1 MLPFID
7 LVAQQERIADEIKT
21 RIASVLAHG
30 KYILG
35 PEVVELEQRLAEYTG
50 SKHCITVA
58 NGTDALQI
66 ALMAL
71 GTGPGDEV
79 IIPAFSYIATAEAA
93 AIMGAEPKYVDID
106 PITYNLDAEKL
117 DDAIG
122 PKTKA
127 IIPVSL
133 YGQPA
138 EFDAIN
144 RVADK
149 YSIPVIEDGAQSFGA
164 SYNGRKSCNLSLIGC
179 TSFFPTKPLGCYGD
193 GGAIFTSDSSLAKTI
208 RQIARHGQEK
218 RYYHSILGI
227 NSRLDTIQ
235 AAVLLAKLDILDLE
249 IEERKNVALRYNNK
263 FQKKLPIQTPVFIE
277 GSSSAWAQYTISL
290 QYRSRLQEQLAK
302 EGIPTMVHYPM
313 PLSQQPA
320 VARDSAVPNS
330 EAASREVLSLP
341 VFGTLDLKEQNRIIE
356 AVESFL

>member
-7 LVAQQERIADEIKT
+7 LAAQQDRIAEEIKT

-35 PEVVELEQRLAEYTG
+35 PEVVELEQRLSDYTG
-50 SKHCITVA
+50 SEHCITVA

-71 GTGPGDEV
+71 GIGTGDEV
-79 IIPAFSYIATAEAA
+79 ITPAFSYIATVEAA
-93 AIMGAEPKYVDID
+93 AILGAEPVYVDID
-106 PITYNLDAEKL
+106 PLTYNLNAEKL
-117 DDAIG
+117 EDAITS
-122 PKTKA
+122 KTKA

-133 YGQPA
+133 YGFPA

-144 RVADK
+144 SVAEN

-164 SYNGRKSCNLSLIGC
+164 SYKSRKSCNLSLIGC

-193 GGAIFTSDSSLAKTI
+193 GGAIFTSDPLLAKTL

-218 RYYHSILGI
+218 RYYHTRLGV

-235 AAVLLAKLDILDLE
+235 AAILLAKLDILDVE
-249 IEERKNVALRYNNK
+249 IKERQNVALRYNEGLRENALIK
-263 FQKKLPIQTPVFIE
+263 TPALIE
-277 GSSSAWAQYTISL
+277 GSSSAWAQYTIRL
-290 QYRSRLQEQLAK
+290 KNRSRLQEELAAV
-302 EGIPTMVHYPM
+302 GIPTVVHYPM
-313 PLSQQPA
+313 PLSSQPA
-320 VARDSAVPNS
+320 VARDTETPNS
-330 EAASREVLSLP
+330 EIAADEVLSLP
-341 VFGTLDLKEQNRIIE
+341 VFGTLDQEQQDLIIE
-356 AVESFL
+356 VIQRFK